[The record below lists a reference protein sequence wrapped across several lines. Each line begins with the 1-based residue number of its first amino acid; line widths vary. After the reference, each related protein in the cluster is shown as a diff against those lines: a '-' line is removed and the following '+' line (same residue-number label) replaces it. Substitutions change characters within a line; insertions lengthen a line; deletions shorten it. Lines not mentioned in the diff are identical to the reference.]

1 MGKHGPEK
9 NPYGYDQKRKL
20 FHTKSFVLAHS
31 SVKKFYIEQLTVKS
45 SIQWYHFN
53 MTRKNSVFGQF
64 LRSVSCIHIH
74 SIRSSVFREPS
85 RVRGKH
91 ILYRFLTVIKK
102 SLTTAVLLLI
112 LFSISVSYVLFS
124 KYIAQLN
131 CLYLISTII
140 ALVSKHCC
148 ADTRKQ
154 FFFFNCINLQ
164 GIWHSFKATALFVY
178 ILFSLVRGVAR

>member
-9 NPYGYDQKRKL
+9 NPHGYDQKRKL

-91 ILYRFLTVIKK
+91 ILYRFLTVIKR

-154 FFFFNCINLQ
+154 FFLFNCINLQ
-164 GIWHSFKATALFVY
+164 GI
-178 ILFSLVRGVAR
+178 